1 MIYNYNVK
9 ERGNKIMKHIYLL
22 WNDYEQMF
30 VEMTDKDFNKY
41 INSDDFQYI
50 NTDGFYVRRLGII
63 KSIIFKIEMGISI
76 IIDMLMGNIE

>member
-1 MIYNYNVK
+1 
-9 ERGNKIMKHIYLL
+9 MKHIYLL
-22 WNDYEQMF
+22 WNDYEQMV

-63 KSIIFKIEMGISI
+63 KSIIFKIEMCISI

>member
-1 MIYNYNVK
+1 
-9 ERGNKIMKHIYLL
+9 MKHIYLL
-22 WNDYEQMF
+22 WNDCEQMF

>member
-1 MIYNYNVK
+1 
-9 ERGNKIMKHIYLL
+9 MKHIYLL

-63 KSIIFKIEMGISI
+63 KSSIFKIEMGISI

>member
-1 MIYNYNVK
+1 
-9 ERGNKIMKHIYLL
+9 MKHIYLL

-30 VEMTDKDFNKY
+30 IEMTDKDFNKY

>member
-1 MIYNYNVK
+1 
-9 ERGNKIMKHIYLL
+9 MKHIYLL

-41 INSDDFQYI
+41 INSDDFEYI

-63 KSIIFKIEMGISI
+63 KSIVFKIEMGISI
-76 IIDMLMGNIE
+76 IIDILIGNTE

>member
-1 MIYNYNVK
+1 
-9 ERGNKIMKHIYLL
+9 MKHIYLL

-76 IIDMLMGNIE
+76 IIDILMGNIE

>member
-1 MIYNYNVK
+1 
-9 ERGNKIMKHIYLL
+9 MKHIYLL

-63 KSIIFKIEMGISI
+63 KSIVFKIEMGISI

>member
-1 MIYNYNVK
+1 
-9 ERGNKIMKHIYLL
+9 MKHIYLL

-41 INSDDFQYI
+41 INSDDFEYI

-76 IIDMLMGNIE
+76 IIDILMGNTE

>member
-1 MIYNYNVK
+1 
-9 ERGNKIMKHIYLL
+9 MKHIYLL
-22 WNDYEQMF
+22 WNNYEQMF

>member
-1 MIYNYNVK
+1 
-9 ERGNKIMKHIYLL
+9 MKHIYLL

-30 VEMTDKDFNKY
+30 IEMTDKDFNKY

-76 IIDMLMGNIE
+76 IIDMLMENIE

>member
-1 MIYNYNVK
+1 
-9 ERGNKIMKHIYLL
+9 MKHIYLL
-22 WNDYEQMF
+22 WNDYEQIF

>member
-1 MIYNYNVK
+1 
-9 ERGNKIMKHIYLL
+9 MKHIYLL
-22 WNDYEQMF
+22 WNDYEQMV

-63 KSIIFKIEMGISI
+63 KSIIFKIEMCISI
-76 IIDMLMGNIE
+76 IKEI

>member
-1 MIYNYNVK
+1 
-9 ERGNKIMKHIYLL
+9 MKHIYLL

-76 IIDMLMGNIE
+76 IIDMLMRNIE

>member
-1 MIYNYNVK
+1 
-9 ERGNKIMKHIYLL
+9 MKHIYLL

-76 IIDMLMGNIE
+76 IIDMLMENIE

>member
-1 MIYNYNVK
+1 
-9 ERGNKIMKHIYLL
+9 
-22 WNDYEQMF
+22 MF

>member
-1 MIYNYNVK
+1 
-9 ERGNKIMKHIYLL
+9 MKHIYLL

-76 IIDMLMGNIE
+76 IIDMLMVNIE

>member
-1 MIYNYNVK
+1 
-9 ERGNKIMKHIYLL
+9 MKHIYLL

>member
-1 MIYNYNVK
+1 
-9 ERGNKIMKHIYLL
+9 MKHIYLL

-63 KSIIFKIEMGISI
+63 KSIIFKIEMCISI